1 LRDAGGE
8 GQVVLGIDPG
18 LATIGIALVRTNG
31 SHRELVT
38 VGVVTTPAGMPGP
51 KRLAS
56 IHRDMVELAGRNPPA
71 AAAVEQLFFASNTT
85 TAMQVAEARGV
96 ILLAMEECGVPVW
109 EYTPMQV
116 KTSLT
121 GYGRA
126 SKAQMTRMVRA
137 LVSVPEKLPD
147 DAFDAVAI
155 ALCHLQSE
163 RLSPGRRIS

>member
-1 LRDAGGE
+1 M
-8 GQVVLGIDPG
+8 VIGIDPG
-18 LATIGIALVRTNG
+18 LATIGFALINTTG
-31 SHRELVT
+31 SRRELVD

-56 IHRDMVELAGRNPPA
+56 IHREMLELVERTRPA

-96 ILLAMEECGVPVW
+96 ILLAMEESGVPVW

-116 KTSLT
+116 KSSLT
-121 GYGRA
+121 GYGKA
-126 SKAQMTRMVRA
+126 SKAQMVRMVRA
-137 LVSVPEKLPD
+137 LVRVPEKLPD

-163 RLSPGRRIS
+163 RLSPGRQIS

>member
-1 LRDAGGE
+1 
-8 GQVVLGIDPG
+8 VVLGIDPG
-18 LATIGIALVRTNG
+18 LATIGVALVRSTG
-31 SHRELVT
+31 SRRELVS
-38 VGVVTTPAGMPGP
+38 VGVVTTPAGQPGP

-56 IHRDMVELAGRNPPA
+56 IHRDLLALVERTRPE
-71 AAAVEQLFFASNTT
+71 AAAVEQLFFAANTT

-96 ILLAMEECGVPVW
+96 ILLAMEESGVPVW

-126 SKAQMTRMVRA
+126 TKAQMTRMIRV
-137 LVSVPEKLPD
+137 LVSVPAKLPD

-155 ALCHLQSE
+155 ALCHLQSQ
-163 RLSPGRRIS
+163 RLSPGRRVS

>member
-1 LRDAGGE
+1 MSL
-8 GQVVLGIDPG
+8 VLGIDPG
-18 LATIGIALVRTNG
+18 LATIGVALVDSTGARKA
-31 SHRELVT
+31 LIK

-56 IHRDMVELAGRNPPA
+56 IHRDLLELLDQMHPE
-71 AAAVEQLFFASNTT
+71 AAAVEQLFFSSNTT

-96 ILLAMEECGVPVW
+96 ILLAMEESGVPVW

-116 KTSLT
+116 KVSLT
-121 GYGRA
+121 GYGKA

>member
-1 LRDAGGE
+1 
-8 GQVVLGIDPG
+8 VLGIDPG
-18 LATIGIALVRTNG
+18 LATLGVALVRAVG
-31 SHRELVT
+31 GQRQLVN

-56 IHRDMVELAGRNPPA
+56 IHADLRELLASMRPD
-71 AAAVEQLFFASNTT
+71 AAAVEQLFFASNST

-96 ILLAMEECGVPVW
+96 ILLAMEESGVPVW

-116 KTSLT
+116 KVSLT
-121 GYGRA
+121 GYGKA
-126 SKAQMTRMVRA
+126 TKAQMTRMVRN

-155 ALCHLQSE
+155 ALCHLQSQ
-163 RLSPGRRIS
+163 RLSPGRQVS